1 MSGVDGCM
9 GNLQLLV
16 SVELSE
22 EPSPPEAW
30 QRSAL
35 TLGRTVGCTYTDRT
49 SQRRACM
56 YSTIC
61 MYSIPAANSAP
72 HILLVTRQV
81 IVLVLG
87 NPAAY

>member
-16 SVELSE
+16 SVEFSE
-22 EPSPPEAW
+22 EPW